1 MRSSPATL
9 AIVLCA
15 IAAACTSTTRID
27 TSTLSFSQEPL
38 IGKVVWND
46 LITDDLAAVRAFY
59 SGLFGW
65 TYDDAGSRHGHKYL
79 IARAGNAYVAGILE
93 VDERADGKRLS
104 RWLPYVSVDDVDA
117 AVQRTKSKGGRVAV
131 APTKVNL
138 GRVAAIIDPEGAVI
152 GLARSRIGDP
162 DETSTAAALGRI
174 VWTEL
179 LANDPRQAAQFYA
192 AVVGYEPLTAA
203 RRGGEYTWLTHGG
216 TRRAGLFENPSSGAE
231 PVWLSFFAVDDPVAS
246 AARVQALGGSV
257 VLPPSPTLR
266 DNTIAVV
273 TDPAGAILIL
283 QKFPM

>member
-1 MRSSPATL
+1 MRAWPATL
-9 AIVLCA
+9 AVALCA
-15 IAAACTSTTRID
+15 FAAACISTTRLD
-27 TSTLSFSQEPL
+27 TSGLSFSQDPL

-65 TYDDAGSRHGHKYL
+65 TYDDAGSRHGHKYVL
-79 IARAGNAYVAGILE
+79 ARAGNAYVGGILE
-93 VDERADGKRLS
+93 VDDRADGKPLS

-117 AVQRTKSKGGRVAV
+117 AVQRTKSEGGRVAV
-131 APTKVNL
+131 PPTKVNL

-162 DETSTAAALGRI
+162 DETSTAPALGRI

-179 LANDPRQAAQFYA
+179 LANNPQQAAKFYA

-203 RRGGEYTWLTHGG
+203 RRGGEYTWLTHRG
-216 TRRAGLFENPSSGAE
+216 TRRAGLFENPSSEAE
-231 PVWLSFFAVDDPVAS
+231 PVWLTFFAVDDPAAS
-246 AARVQALGGSV
+246 AERVQTLGGRV

-273 TDPAGAILIL
+273 TDPTGAILVL
-283 QKFPM
+283 QKFPT